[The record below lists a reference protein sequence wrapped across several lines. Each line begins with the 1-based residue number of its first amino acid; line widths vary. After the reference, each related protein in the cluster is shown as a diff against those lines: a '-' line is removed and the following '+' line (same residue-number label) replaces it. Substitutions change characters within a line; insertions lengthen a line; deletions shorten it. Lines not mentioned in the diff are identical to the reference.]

1 MLHTELAP
9 NLYLSDWTGTGREQ
23 GLSHTQ
29 PNHHTAHACSLE
41 QENSTGCTEQGRQRH
56 KPPGKNT
63 ALFDLTSPARA
74 PSLPQGLGTDM
85 DSPALVPVLQGGLA
99 STAAASPEGPQDE
112 HPAQG
117 KAPERFVPAH
127 GGHIHLQ
134 ADKGQNLLGLH
145 LKHQDNDLWDGTV
158 SAQLPAPAP
167 GSTDPS
173 AHHTARRE
181 AAAQTQLFAPLHK
194 HSCASRKPSVK

>member
-1 MLHTELAP
+1 
-9 NLYLSDWTGTGREQ
+9 
-23 GLSHTQ
+23 
-29 PNHHTAHACSLE
+29 
-41 QENSTGCTEQGRQRH
+41 
-56 KPPGKNT
+56 
-63 ALFDLTSPARA
+63 
-74 PSLPQGLGTDM
+74 M

-99 STAAASPEGPQDE
+99 STPAASPEGPQDE

-158 SAQLPAPAP
+158 SAQLQPQGALTPQLR
-167 GSTDPS
+167 G
-173 AHHTARRE
+173 E

-194 HSCASRKPSVK
+194 HSCASRKQSVK